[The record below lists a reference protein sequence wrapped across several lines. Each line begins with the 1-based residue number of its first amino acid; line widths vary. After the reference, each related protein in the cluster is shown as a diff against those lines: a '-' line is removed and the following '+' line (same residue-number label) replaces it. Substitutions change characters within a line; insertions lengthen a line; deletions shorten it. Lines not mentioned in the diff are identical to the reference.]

1 MVNGPSS
8 RKGAQLQSAQTDTG
22 MSPKFKAVES
32 PKFKAVETCA
42 KVEKSIRSKNST
54 NVAES
59 CTTTVGTIVVVE
71 TRKRA
76 QCTVS
81 S

>member
-8 RKGAQLQSAQTDTG
+8 HKGAQLQSAQTDTG
-22 MSPKFKAVES
+22 MS

-59 CTTTVGTIVVVE
+59 WTTTVGTIVVVE

-76 QCTVS
+76 QS
-81 S
+81 IKLEQAI